1 MVALKS
7 AQRQGGGT
15 MMKLPNNTNRFA
27 LAAICC
33 LLGVVS
39 PTESFASLNDIAC
52 KAIRRGCNADCNHG
66 GGGQACYDQC
76 LTNYQ
81 SCFAGV
87 TNKQQTPPPP
97 CRGIH
102 CTVLGPNPPRTVGP
116 PNRKPS
122 PVQPV
127 KPVGVSNPNK
137 TGTGNAPVILERK
150 NDSGGGQGR
159 GH

>member
-1 MVALKS
+1 MTKFRVK
-7 AQRQGGGT
+7 
-15 MMKLPNNTNRFA
+15 TNRFA
-27 LAAICC
+27 LVAICC
-33 LLGVVS
+33 SLGVLL
-39 PTESFASLNDIAC
+39 PAESFASLNDIAC
-52 KAIRRGCNADCNHG
+52 NAAWRGCLGNCGATGNK
-66 GGGQACYDQC
+66 QACTDRC
-76 LTNYQ
+76 DSRRSDCSLGAST
-81 SCFAGV
+81 S
-87 TNKQQTPPPP
+87 KQQTPPPP
-97 CRGIH
+97 CRGIQ
-102 CTVLGPNPPRTVGP
+102 CTVRCPNPPRTVGP

>member
-1 MVALKS
+1 
-7 AQRQGGGT
+7 
-15 MMKLPNNTNRFA
+15 MMKFRIKTNTLTTLAF
-27 LAAICC
+27 AAICGLSV
-33 LLGVVS
+33 LL
-39 PTESFASLNDIAC
+39 PNESFASLNDIAC
-52 KAIRRGCNADCNHG
+52 NAAWRGCLGNCGATGNK
-66 GGGQACYDQC
+66 QACTDRC
-76 LTNYQ
+76 DSRRSDCSLGASTP
-81 SCFAGV
+81 
-87 TNKQQTPPPP
+87 KQQTPPPP
-97 CRGIH
+97 CRGIQ
-102 CTVLGPNPPRTVGP
+102 CTLRNPHPPTSVGP

>member
-7 AQRQGGGT
+7 AQRQGGST

-39 PTESFASLNDIAC
+39 PTESFASLNNIAC

-66 GGGQACYDQC
+66 GGSQACYDQC

-81 SCFAGV
+81 SCAAGV

-97 CRGIH
+97 CTGIH
-102 CTVLGPNPPRTVGP
+102 CTLRNPNPPTTVGP
-116 PNRKPS
+116 PTRKPS
-122 PVQPV
+122 PVKPV

-137 TGTGNAPVILERK
+137 TSTGSPAPVILLRK
-150 NDSGGGQGR
+150 NDSGGQGH